1 MAQTGAQT
9 GILAL
14 LSAFEQG
21 RLDPAGCEQGL
32 NQQIQ
37 LCTRRSEEL
46 ARLRVP
52 AEDQALWS
60 QELRPGLEVCY
71 EGLIGAASEALEYVK
86 SRDESLLIG
95 IHGLLGEVE
104 RIRAYVES
112 RAGLASPET
121 QKLLESGPAGDGL
134 ALESATGK
142 GSAEAQ
148 VNFLDEG

>member
-21 RLDPAGCEQGL
+21 RLDQAGCEQGL

-46 ARLRVP
+46 TKLRVP
-52 AEDQALWS
+52 AEDQALWT

-71 EGLIGAASEALEYVK
+71 EGLIGAACEALEYVK
-86 SRDESLLIG
+86 SRDEGLLIG

-104 RIRAYVES
+104 RIRAYVE
-112 RAGLASPET
+112 RKAGLASAET
-121 QKLLESGPAGDGL
+121 QKLIAGGPAGDGL
-134 ALESATGK
+134 ALDNAASR

-148 VNFLDEG
+148 VNFLEE